1 MNPTICFSSYKSCAH
16 IYPHQFISR
25 SHRVNISHSL
35 FLSLSQLYPM
45 NNKANG
51 TPIKTSS
58 TVTAPRSENGGGGE
72 GSEWGV
78 PIASPTKTVSI
89 DSTITTT
96 ITSTTNADIEVDMH
110 IAPLSEWNP
119 ISDNAPVHNST
130 QPDDSGYDSDASTVV
145 WTDPD
150 HLNATLDGFNKEFA
164 EEYNITSG
172 NISKWISSTNE
183 INDKICKTQCEV
195 TKEVETDKE
204 QMKKI

>member
-1 MNPTICFSSYKSCAH
+1 MD
-16 IYPHQFISR
+16 
-25 SHRVNISHSL
+25 
-35 FLSLSQLYPM
+35 
-45 NNKANG
+45 NKAKG
-51 TPIKTSS
+51 SPIKSSS
-58 TVTAPRSENGGGGE
+58 TVTAQRSKNGEGGE
-72 GSEWGV
+72 GSKWGV
-78 PIASPTKTVSI
+78 PVAAPTKTVSI
-89 DSTITTT
+89 DNTIT
-96 ITSTTNADIEVDMH
+96 TSTTNAGIEADMH
-110 IAPLSEWNP
+110 IASLSEWNP
-119 ISDNAPVHNST
+119 ISDNAPVHNNST

-204 QMKKI
+204 QRKKI